1 MDSQTSCNHWSIYS
15 GTVEAGT
22 KTVTGADNVLEV
34 GCIEAKRKGRRRETT
49 SDYDSGLTSV
59 K

>member
-15 GTVEAGT
+15 GT
-22 KTVTGADNVLEV
+22 GAEDVLEV
-34 GCIEAKRKGRRRETT
+34 GCIEAKRRGRRRRETT
-49 SDYDSGLTSV
+49 ADYDSGLTSV